1 MGHQWPYCQIQIKS
15 ARHGSSIVKF
25 KEKKINLQ
33 QGLLNFPATHS
44 SSTLQSYLRCA
55 TVHIQQEDHNTFE
68 SKKYIPGITNP
79 TTTRSV

>member
-44 SSTLQSYLRCA
+44 SSTLQSYPEAPQANFFLRISA
-55 TVHIQQEDHNTFE
+55 KILSI
-68 SKKYIPGITNP
+68 SKNFCQNSTPKST
-79 TTTRSV
+79 